1 MPGWFRPF
9 AGRAIVFQSKWDNSR
24 TLGFIGWLNMGFWWR
39 PLGVLASVM
48 LVALLLWADSGWV
61 AALAFLAGIQAF
73 VMLRR
78 LLQEYRLSRWLEN
91 PDEVEPPDATGTW
104 GDIFYRLDKLQRRQ
118 RASRS
123 ELTNALE
130 QFEHAAQ
137 AVPDG
142 MVILNRSDQIEW
154 CNPASRKY
162 LGLDCERDRGQ
173 FIRYLLR
180 QAPFLEFLDA
190 ADYSQ
195 RLVCKSPI
203 NREVSLSMQL
213 VPFGAAQKLLV
224 ARDITDLE
232 RVDAM
237 RRDFIANVSHELRTP
252 LTVVGGFV
260 ETLADET
267 NLSAEESR
275 RYFDLM
281 LDHTR
286 RMQRLLDDLLT
297 LSQLESDDHALKEAP
312 IDVKELAGALKS
324 DAESLS
330 RGRHT
335 VRLQLESSAGL
346 KGNVQ
351 EIRSALSN
359 LVSNAV
365 RYTPDGG
372 EITLTWRE
380 QGDEGVFAVTDTG
393 EGIAPEHIPRLT
405 ERFYRVDRSRSR
417 ETGGTGLGLAIV
429 KHVLTRH
436 GARLDIRSVP
446 SKGSTFAVVFPAQ
459 RVQRPKAPEGDN
471 VIPFRE
477 REQAAG

>member
-1 MPGWFRPF
+1 
-9 AGRAIVFQSKWDNSR
+9 VVS
-24 TLGFIGWLNMGFWWR
+24 LGQVNMGFWWR
-39 PLGVLASVM
+39 PLGMLASVM
-48 LVALLLWADSGWV
+48 LMALILWAASGWV
-61 AALAFLAGIQAF
+61 AALGFLAGIQAF

-78 LLQEYRLSRWLEN
+78 LWQEYRLSRWLEN
-91 PDEVEPPDATGTW
+91 PDEVTPPDAAGTW
-104 GDIFYRLDKLQRRQ
+104 GDIFYRLERLQRRQ

-123 ELTNALE
+123 ELSNALA
-130 QFEHAAQ
+130 QFEHAAM

-142 MVILNRSDQIEW
+142 MVILNGNERIDW

-162 LGLDCERDRGQ
+162 MGLDCERDRGQ
-173 FIRYLLR
+173 FIRYLMR
-180 QAPFLEFLDA
+180 QADFLDFLDA
-190 ADYSQ
+190 ADYSR
-195 RLVCKSPI
+195 RLVCKSPV
-203 NREVSLSMQL
+203 NRELTLSLQL
-213 VPFGAAQKLLV
+213 VPFGEGKKLLV

-260 ETLADET
+260 ETLADAPD
-267 NLSAEESR
+267 LPPAESR

-286 RMQRLLDDLLT
+286 RMQHLLDDLLT
-297 LSQLESDDHALKEAP
+297 LSRLESTDHTLKDEAVDVAELAHALKSE
-312 IDVKELAGALKS
+312 
-324 DAESLS
+324 AESLS
-330 RGRHT
+330 HGRHR
-335 VRLQLESSAGL
+335 VSLRLDSSAGL
-346 KGNVQ
+346 KGSLQ
-351 EIRSALSN
+351 EIRSALGN

-380 QGDEGVFAVTDTG
+380 RNGEGIFSVTDTG
-393 EGIAPEHIPRLT
+393 EGITAEHIPRLT

-436 GARLDIRSVP
+436 DARLDIQSVP
-446 SKGSTFAVVFPAQ
+446 GKGSTFSAIFPAQ
-459 RVQRPKAPEGDN
+459 RLMAALPPAT
-471 VIPFRE
+471 VIPFPAQ
-477 REQAAG
+477 EQAVG

>member
-1 MPGWFRPF
+1 M
-9 AGRAIVFQSKWDNSR
+9 
-24 TLGFIGWLNMGFWWR
+24 MGFWWR
-39 PLGVLASVM
+39 PLGLLASVL
-48 LVALLLWADSGWV
+48 LVALILWAASGWV
-61 AALAFLAGIQAF
+61 AALGFLAGIQAY

-78 LLQEYRLSRWLEN
+78 LWQEFRLSRWLEN
-91 PDEVEPPDATGTW
+91 PDEVDPPDATGTW
-104 GDIFYRLDKLQRRQ
+104 GDIFYRLQKLQRRQ

-137 AVPDG
+137 AIPDG
-142 MVILNRSDQIEW
+142 MVILDGNEQIDW

-162 LGLDCERDRGQ
+162 MGLDCERDRGQ
-173 FIRYLLR
+173 FIRYLMR
-180 QAPFLEFLDA
+180 QAHFLEFLDA
-190 ADYSQ
+190 ADYSR
-195 RLVCKSPI
+195 RLVCKSPV
-203 NREVSLSMQL
+203 NREVVLSVQL
-213 VPFGAAQKLLV
+213 VPFGLGKKLLI

-260 ETLADET
+260 ETLADAPD
-267 NLSAEESR
+267 LPAAESR

-286 RMQRLLDDLLT
+286 RMQHLLDDLLT
-297 LSQLESDDHALKEAP
+297 LSRLESAYYMFKDDTV
-312 IDVKELAGALKS
+312 DVPVLVQAFNAE
-324 DAESLS
+324 AESLR
-330 RGRHT
+330 RGRHR
-335 VRLQLESSAGL
+335 VSIVIDSSAAL
-346 KGNVQ
+346 KGSLQ
-351 EIRSALSN
+351 EIRSALGN

-365 RYTPDGG
+365 RYTPEGG
-372 EITLTWRE
+372 EITLAWRE
-380 QGDEGVFAVTDTG
+380 RAGEGVGSVSDTG
-393 EGIAPEHIPRLT
+393 EGIAAEHIPRLT

-436 GARLDIRSVP
+436 GARLDIQSTP
-446 SKGSTFAVVFPAQ
+446 GKGSTFSAIFPSQ
-459 RVQRPKAPEGDN
+459 RVQQPAPPQGGQ
-471 VIPFRE
+471 VIPFPE

>member
-1 MPGWFRPF
+1 
-9 AGRAIVFQSKWDNSR
+9 
-24 TLGFIGWLNMGFWWR
+24 MGFWWR
-39 PLGVLASVM
+39 PLGVLASVL
-48 LVALLLWADSGWV
+48 LVALILWAGSGWI
-61 AALAFLAGIQAF
+61 AALGFLAGIQAF

-91 PDEVEPPDATGTW
+91 PDEVDPPNATGTW
-104 GDIFYRLDKLQRRQ
+104 GDIFYRLEKLQRRQ
-118 RASRS
+118 RANRS
-123 ELTNALE
+123 ELSNALE

-142 MVILNRSDQIEW
+142 MVILNSSDQIEW

-173 FIRYLLR
+173 FIRYLMR
-180 QAPFLEFLDA
+180 QAHFLAFLDE
-190 ADYSQ
+190 ADYAK
-195 RLVCKSPI
+195 RLVCKSPL
-203 NREVSLSMQL
+203 NREITLSVQL
-213 VPFGAAQKLLV
+213 VPFGASQKLLV

-260 ETLADET
+260 ETLADAT
-267 NLSAEESR
+267 DLPPAESR

-286 RMQRLLDDLLT
+286 RMQHLLDDLLT
-297 LSQLESDDHALKEAP
+297 LSRLESDDGAFKDETVHVH
-312 IDVKELAGALKS
+312 DLARSLKS
-324 DAESLS
+324 EAESLS
-330 RGRHT
+330 RNRHH
-335 VRLQLESSAGL
+335 VHLQIDSAAHI
-346 KGNVQ
+346 KGGMQ

-365 RYTPDGG
+365 RYTPEGG
-372 EITLTWRE
+372 DITLAWRE
-380 QGDEGVFAVTDTG
+380 RNGEGVFSVIDTG
-393 EGIAPEHIPRLT
+393 EGIAAEHIPRLT

-436 GARLDIRSVP
+436 NARLEIHSVP
-446 SKGSTFAVVFPAQ
+446 GKGSTFSVVFPAQ
-459 RVQRPKAPEGDN
+459 RIQAPKETAQLADGDN

>member
-1 MPGWFRPF
+1 M
-9 AGRAIVFQSKWDNSR
+9 
-24 TLGFIGWLNMGFWWR
+24 MGFWWR
-39 PLGVLASVM
+39 PLSVLASVM
-48 LVALLLWADSGWV
+48 LVALILWAASGLET
-61 AALAFLAGIQAF
+61 ALGFLAGIQAF

-78 LLQEYRLSRWLEN
+78 LWQEYRLSRWLEN
-91 PDEVEPPDATGTW
+91 PDEVTPPDATGTW
-104 GDIFYRLDKLQRRQ
+104 GDIFYRLEKLQRRQ

-123 ELTNALE
+123 ELTTALE
-130 QFEHAAQ
+130 QFEHAAE

-142 MVILNRSDQIEW
+142 MVILNGNEQIEW

-162 LGLDCERDRGQ
+162 MGLDCERDRGQ
-173 FIRYLLR
+173 FVRYLMR
-180 QAPFLEFLDA
+180 QAHFLDFLDA
-190 ADYSQ
+190 ADYSR

-213 VPFGAAQKLLV
+213 VPFGEGKKLLV

-260 ETLADET
+260 ETLADAT
-267 NLSAEESR
+267 DLPASESR

-286 RMQRLLDDLLT
+286 RMQHLLDDLLT
-297 LSQLESDDHALKEAP
+297 LSRLESADHTLHDEPVNVA
-312 IDVKELAGALKS
+312 ELARVLKAE
-324 DAESLS
+324 AESLS
-330 RGRHT
+330 RGRHQ
-335 VRLQLESSAGL
+335 VSLQLDSSAWL
-346 KGNVQ
+346 KGNLQ
-351 EIRSALSN
+351 EIRSALGN

-365 RYTPDGG
+365 RYTPEGG
-372 EITLTWRE
+372 EIRLAWRE
-380 QGDEGVFAVTDTG
+380 RDGEGVFSVTDTG
-393 EGIAPEHIPRLT
+393 EGIAAEHIPRLT

-436 GARLDIRSVP
+436 GARLDIQSTP
-446 SKGSTFAVVFPAQ
+446 GKGSTFSAVFPVQ
-459 RVQRPKAPEGDN
+459 RVQHPGASEGGK
-471 VIPFRE
+471 VIPFPE

>member
-1 MPGWFRPF
+1 
-9 AGRAIVFQSKWDNSR
+9 
-24 TLGFIGWLNMGFWWR
+24 MGFWWR
-39 PLGVLASVM
+39 PLGVLVSVL
-48 LVALLLWADSGWV
+48 LVALILWAGSGLV
-61 AALAFLAGIQAF
+61 TALGFLAGIQAF

-78 LLQEYRLSRWLEN
+78 LWQEFRLARWLEN
-91 PDEVEPPDATGTW
+91 PDEVTPPDATGTW
-104 GDIFYRLDKLQRRQ
+104 GDIFYRLEKLQRRQ
-118 RASRS
+118 KASRGQ
-123 ELTNALE
+123 LTSALE
-130 QFEHAAQ
+130 QFEHAAM

-142 MVILNRSDQIEW
+142 MVILNGNEQIEW
-154 CNPASRKY
+154 CNPASRTY
-162 LGLDCERDRGQ
+162 MGLDSDRDRGQ

-180 QAPFLEFLDA
+180 QAHFLDFLDA
-190 ADYSQ
+190 ADYSR

-203 NREVSLSMQL
+203 NRELTLSIQL
-213 VPFGAAQKLLV
+213 VPFGEGKKLLV

-260 ETLADET
+260 ETLADAP
-267 NLSAEESR
+267 NLPLSESR

-297 LSQLESDDHALKEAP
+297 LSRLESADHTLKDETVNVAELAHALKAE
-312 IDVKELAGALKS
+312 S
-324 DAESLS
+324 ESLS
-330 RGRHT
+330 RGRH
-335 VRLQLESSAGL
+335 RISLQLDSSAWL
-346 KGNVQ
+346 KGNLQ
-351 EIRSALSN
+351 EIRSALGN

-365 RYTPDGG
+365 RYTPEGG
-372 EITLTWRE
+372 EISLAWRE
-380 QGDEGVFAVTDTG
+380 NNGEGVFSVTDTG
-393 EGIAPEHIPRLT
+393 EGIAAEHIPRLT

-436 GARLDIRSVP
+436 GARLDIRSIP
-446 SKGSTFAVVFPAQ
+446 GKGSTFSAVFPAS
-459 RVQRPKAPEGDN
+459 RVQQPGISESGN
-471 VIPFRE
+471 VIPFPE

>member
-1 MPGWFRPF
+1 
-9 AGRAIVFQSKWDNSR
+9 
-24 TLGFIGWLNMGFWWR
+24 MGFWWR
-39 PLGVLASVM
+39 PLSVLASAL
-48 LVALLLWADSGWV
+48 LVALILWAGSGWV
-61 AALAFLAGIQAF
+61 AALGFLAGIQAF

-78 LLQEYRLSRWLEN
+78 LWQEFRLARWLEN

-104 GDIFYRLDKLQRRQ
+104 GDIFYRLQKLQKRQ
-118 RASRS
+118 RASRGQ
-123 ELTNALE
+123 LTSALE
-130 QFEHAAQ
+130 QFEHAAM

-142 MVILNRSDQIEW
+142 MVILNGSEQIEW

-162 LGLDCERDRGQ
+162 MGLDCERDRGQ

-180 QAPFLEFLDA
+180 QAQFLDFLDA
-190 ADYSQ
+190 ADYSR
-195 RLVCKSPI
+195 RLICKSPV
-203 NREVSLSMQL
+203 NRELTLSLQL
-213 VPFGAAQKLLV
+213 VPFGESQKLLV

-260 ETLADET
+260 ETLADAHDLPAAET
-267 NLSAEESR
+267 R

-297 LSQLESDDHALKEAP
+297 LSRLESADHGLKDEPVNVA
-312 IDVKELAGALKS
+312 ELAHSLKAE
-324 DAESLS
+324 AESLS
-330 RGRHT
+330 RGRHR
-335 VRLQLESSAGL
+335 VNLQLESGASL
-346 KGNVQ
+346 KGSLQ
-351 EIRSALSN
+351 EIRSALGN

-365 RYTPDGG
+365 RYTPEGG
-372 EITLTWRE
+372 EITLVWRE
-380 QGDEGVFAVTDTG
+380 RAGEGVFSVTDTG
-393 EGIAPEHIPRLT
+393 EGIAAEHIPRLT

-436 GARLDIRSVP
+436 GARLEIQSTP
-446 SKGSTFAVVFPAQ
+446 GKGSTFSAIFPSARLQ
-459 RVQRPKAPEGDN
+459 HAPEGGT
-471 VIPFRE
+471 VIPFPE
-477 REQAAG
+477 RGQAVG

>member
-1 MPGWFRPF
+1 
-9 AGRAIVFQSKWDNSR
+9 
-24 TLGFIGWLNMGFWWR
+24 MGFWWR
-39 PLGVLASVM
+39 PLGVLASIM
-48 LVALLLWADSGWV
+48 LVALVLWAASGWV
-61 AALAFLAGIQAF
+61 AALGFLAGIQAY

-78 LLQEYRLSRWLEN
+78 LWQEYRLSRWLEN
-91 PDEVEPPDATGTW
+91 PDEVDPPDAGGSW
-104 GDIFYRLDKLQRRQ
+104 GDIFYRLQKLQRRQ

-123 ELTNALE
+123 ELSSALE
-130 QFEHAAQ
+130 QFEHAAM

-142 MVILNRSDQIEW
+142 MVILNDNEQIDW

-162 LGLDCERDRGQ
+162 MGLDSDRDRGQ
-173 FIRYLLR
+173 FIRYLMR
-180 QAPFLEFLDA
+180 QADFLDFLDA
-190 ADYSQ
+190 ADYAR

-203 NREVSLSMQL
+203 NREVTLSLQL
-213 VPFGAAQKLLV
+213 VPFGEGKKLLV

-260 ETLADET
+260 ETLADAPE
-267 NLSAEESR
+267 LPPGESR

-286 RMQRLLDDLLT
+286 RMQHLLDDLLT
-297 LSQLESDDHALKEAP
+297 LSRLESTDHTLKDESVNVAELAHALKTE
-312 IDVKELAGALKS
+312 
-324 DAESLS
+324 AESLS
-330 RGRHT
+330 HGRH
-335 VRLQLESSAGL
+335 RLSLQLDSSAWL
-346 KGNVQ
+346 KGSLQ
-351 EIRSALSN
+351 EIRSALGN

-372 EITLTWRE
+372 EITLAWRE
-380 QGDEGVFAVTDTG
+380 RNGEGVFSVTDTG
-393 EGIAPEHIPRLT
+393 EGIAAEHIPRLT

-436 GARLDIRSVP
+436 DARLDVQSIP
-446 SKGSTFAVVFPAQ
+446 GKGSTFSAIFPAQ
-459 RVQRPKAPEGDN
+459 RLLAAPPSAS
-471 VIPFRE
+471 VIPFPG
-477 REQAAG
+477 QAQAG

>member
-1 MPGWFRPF
+1 
-9 AGRAIVFQSKWDNSR
+9 
-24 TLGFIGWLNMGFWWR
+24 MGFWWR
-39 PLGVLASVM
+39 PLSVLAGVL
-48 LVALLLWADSGWV
+48 LVALILWAASGLV

-78 LLQEYRLSRWLEN
+78 LWQEFRLARWLES

-104 GDIFYRLDKLQRRQ
+104 GDIFYRLQKLQKRQ
-118 RASRS
+118 KASRS
-123 ELTNALE
+123 ELTSALE

-142 MVILNRSDQIEW
+142 MVILNGSEQIEW
-154 CNPASRKY
+154 CNPASRKF

-173 FIRYLLR
+173 FIRYLMR

-190 ADYSQ
+190 ADFSR
-195 RLVCKSPI
+195 RLICKSPI
-203 NREVSLSMQL
+203 NREVSLSLQL
-213 VPFGAAQKLLV
+213 VPFGEGKKLLV

-260 ETLADET
+260 ETLADASDLPPAET
-267 NLSAEESR
+267 Q

-297 LSQLESDDHALKEAP
+297 LSRLESEEHVLKDENVDVVALARA
-312 IDVKELAGALKS
+312 LAAE
-324 DAESLS
+324 AESLS
-330 RGRHT
+330 RGRHRIHVET
-335 VRLQLESSAGL
+335 ASDAGL
-346 KGNVQ
+346 RGSLQ
-351 EIRSALSN
+351 EIRSALGN

-365 RYTPDGG
+365 RYTPEGG
-372 EITLTWRE
+372 EITLAWKLRE
-380 QGDEGVFAVTDTG
+380 GEGVFSVTDTG
-393 EGIAPEHIPRLT
+393 EGVAAEHIPRLT

-436 GARLDIRSVP
+436 GARLDIQSAP
-446 SKGSTFAVVFPAQ
+446 GKGSTFSAVFPAA
-459 RVQRPKAPEGDN
+459 RVQAHNPATAQ
-471 VIPFRE
+471 VIPFPE
-477 REQAAG
+477 REQAVG

>member
-1 MPGWFRPF
+1 
-9 AGRAIVFQSKWDNSR
+9 
-24 TLGFIGWLNMGFWWR
+24 MGFWWR

-48 LVALLLWADSGWV
+48 LIALILWAASGWV
-61 AALAFLAGIQAF
+61 AALGFLAGIQAF

-78 LLQEYRLSRWLEN
+78 LWQEYRLSRWLEN
-91 PDEVEPPDATGTW
+91 PDEVTPPDAGGTW
-104 GDIFYRLDKLQRRQ
+104 GDIFYRLERLQRRQ

-123 ELTNALE
+123 ELSSALE
-130 QFEHAAQ
+130 QFEHAAM

-142 MVILNRSDQIEW
+142 MVILNGNDRIDW

-162 LGLDCERDRGQ
+162 MGLDCERDRGQ
-173 FIRYLLR
+173 FVRYLLR
-180 QAPFLEFLDA
+180 QAHFLDFLDA
-190 ADYSQ
+190 ADYSR

-203 NREVSLSMQL
+203 NREITLSLQL
-213 VPFGAAQKLLV
+213 VPFGEGKKLLV

-260 ETLADET
+260 ETLADAPD
-267 NLSAEESR
+267 LPPAESR

-286 RMQRLLDDLLT
+286 RMQHLLDDLLT
-297 LSQLESDDHALKEAP
+297 LSRLESTDHTLKDESVNVAELAHALKSE
-312 IDVKELAGALKS
+312 
-324 DAESLS
+324 AESLS
-330 RGRHT
+330 HGQHRVSLH
-335 VRLQLESSAGL
+335 LDSSAGL
-346 KGNVQ
+346 KGSLQ
-351 EIRSALSN
+351 EIRSALGN

-380 QGDEGVFAVTDTG
+380 CNGEGVFSVTDTG
-393 EGIAPEHIPRLT
+393 EGIAAEHIPRLT

-436 GARLDIRSVP
+436 GARLDIQSIP
-446 SKGSTFAVVFPAQ
+446 GKGTTFSAIFPPQ
-459 RVQRPKAPEGDN
+459 RVQPPRVEESGK
-471 VIPFRE
+471 VIPFPERE
-477 REQAAG
+477 RAAG

>member
-1 MPGWFRPF
+1 
-9 AGRAIVFQSKWDNSR
+9 
-24 TLGFIGWLNMGFWWR
+24 MGFWWR
-39 PLGVLASVM
+39 PLSMLASVL
-48 LVALLLWADSGWV
+48 LVALILWASSGWV
-61 AALAFLAGIQAF
+61 SALGFLAGIQAF

-78 LLQEYRLSRWLEN
+78 LWQEYRLACWLEN
-91 PDEVEPPDATGTW
+91 PDEVDPPDATGTW
-104 GDIFYRLDKLQRRQ
+104 GDIFYRLQKLQRRQ
-118 RASRS
+118 RASRGQ
-123 ELTNALE
+123 LTSALE
-130 QFEHAAQ
+130 QFEHAAM

-142 MVILNRSDQIEW
+142 MVILNGNEQIDW

-162 LGLDCERDRGQ
+162 MGLDCDRDRGQ

-180 QAPFLEFLDA
+180 QAHFLDFLDA
-190 ADYSQ
+190 ADYSR

-203 NREVSLSMQL
+203 NREVTLSIQL
-213 VPFGAAQKLLV
+213 VPFGEGKKLLV

-260 ETLADET
+260 ETLADAPD
-267 NLSAEESR
+267 LPASESR

-297 LSQLESDDHALKEAP
+297 LSRLESADHTLKDEP
-312 IDVKELAGALKS
+312 VNVQELTLSLKTE
-324 DAESLS
+324 AESLS
-330 RGRHT
+330 RGRH
-335 VRLQLESSAGL
+335 RISLQIDSGAWL
-346 KGNVQ
+346 KGNLQ
-351 EIRSALSN
+351 EIRSALGN

-365 RYTPDGG
+365 RYTPEGG
-372 EITLTWRE
+372 EITLAWRE
-380 QGDEGVFAVTDTG
+380 RGGEGVFSVTDTG
-393 EGIAPEHIPRLT
+393 EGIAAEHIPRLT

-436 GARLDIRSVP
+436 GARLDIQSTP
-446 SKGSTFAVVFPAQ
+446 GKGSTFSAVFPAQ
-459 RVQRPKAPEGDN
+459 RVQQPGSPDSGK
-471 VIPFRE
+471 VIPFPE